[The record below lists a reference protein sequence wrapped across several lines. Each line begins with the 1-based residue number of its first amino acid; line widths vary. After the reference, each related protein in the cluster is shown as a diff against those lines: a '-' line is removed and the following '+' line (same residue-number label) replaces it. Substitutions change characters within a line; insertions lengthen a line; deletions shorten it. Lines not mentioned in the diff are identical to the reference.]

1 MSSVA
6 ATAPQSPVARA
17 RCLSPPPAP
26 GRCSRGRNSHGQVL
40 VDAVQI
46 VHMSGNVLAE
56 ILRKD
61 SGTMPDDFWYTGQ
74 LRCQVAA
81 LLGVEVG
88 RVTLVD
94 AKGATIADDDCVTG
108 GEALTAVVGPEEE
121 PLVFQGALRV

>member
-6 ATAPQSPVARA
+6 ASAPPSPVARA

-26 GRCSRGRNSHGQVL
+26 GRCSRRNSHGQVL
-40 VDAVQI
+40 VEAVRI
-46 VHMSGNVLAE
+46 VLMSGDLLAE
-56 ILRKD
+56 VVRKD
-61 SGTMPDDFWYTGQ
+61 SGTMADDFWYTGQ

-94 AKGATIADDDCVTG
+94 AKGGAIADDDSIVG
-108 GEALTAVVGPEEE
+108 EEALTAVVGPEEQ
-121 PLVFQGALRV
+121 PLAFQGALRV

>member
-6 ATAPQSPVARA
+6 ASAPQSPVAKT

-40 VDAVQI
+40 VEAVRI
-46 VHMSGNVLAE
+46 VLMSGDLLAE
-56 ILRKD
+56 VVRKD
-61 SGTMPDDFWYTGQ
+61 SGTMAGDFWYTGQ

-81 LLGVEVG
+81 LLSVEVG

-94 AKGATIADDDCVTG
+94 AKGGAIADDDCVV
-108 GEALTAVVGPEEE
+108 GEEVVLAVVGPEEQ
-121 PLVFQGALRV
+121 PLAFHGALRV

>member
-6 ATAPQSPVARA
+6 ASAPPSPVARA
-17 RCLSPPPAP
+17 RRLSPPPAP

-40 VDAVQI
+40 VEAVRI
-46 VHMSGNVLAE
+46 VLMSGDLLAE
-56 ILRKD
+56 VVRKD
-61 SGTMPDDFWYTGQ
+61 SGTMAGDFWYTGQ

-81 LLGVEVG
+81 LLGVEVC

-94 AKGATIADDDCVTG
+94 AKGGAIADDDCVV
-108 GEALTAVVGPEEE
+108 GEEAVTAVVGPEE

>member
-26 GRCSRGRNSHGQVL
+26 GRCNRGRNGHGQVL

-46 VHMSGNVLAE
+46 VHMSGKVLAE
-56 ILRKD
+56 IVRKD
-61 SGTMPDDFWYTGQ
+61 SGTMADDFWYTGQ

-88 RVTLVD
+88 RLTLVD
-94 AKGATIADDDCVTG
+94 AKGGAIADDDCVV
-108 GEALTAVVGPEEE
+108 GEEAVTAVVGPEEE
-121 PLVFQGALRV
+121 PLVFQGASLV

>member
-17 RCLSPPPAP
+17 RCLSPPLAP
-26 GRCSRGRNSHGQVL
+26 GRCNRGRNSHGQVL
-40 VDAVQI
+40 VDVVQI

-56 ILRKD
+56 IARKD
-61 SGTMPDDFWYTGQ
+61 SGTMADEFWYTGQ

-88 RVTLVD
+88 RVTLAD
-94 AKGATIADDDCVTG
+94 AKGAAIADDDCVTG
-108 GEALTAVVGPEEE
+108 GGALTAVVGPEE
-121 PLVFQGALRV
+121 PLVFQGALLV